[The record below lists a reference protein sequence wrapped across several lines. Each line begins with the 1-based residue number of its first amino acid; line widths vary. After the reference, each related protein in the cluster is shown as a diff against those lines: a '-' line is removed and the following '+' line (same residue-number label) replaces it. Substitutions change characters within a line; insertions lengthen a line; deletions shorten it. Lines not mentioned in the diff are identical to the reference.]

1 MAINYKQ
8 FNILKMNQY
17 DNTNSGALFTNK
29 NRKEE
34 KHPNYTGKL
43 NVNGK
48 EYQLSGWIKET
59 KTGEQFLSLKL
70 SEPFQKE
77 LQNTTEKILNSTGL
91 GF

>member
-1 MAINYKQ
+1 
-8 FNILKMNQY
+8 MNQY

-48 EYQLSGWIKET
+48 EYQISGWIKET
-59 KTGEQFLSLKL
+59 KNGEQFLSLKL
-70 SEPFQKE
+70 SEPFKKEVE
-77 LQNTTEKILNSTGL
+77 LQNTTEKILNKSGL